1 MYACFDEFFSSIGKL
16 MAEKSF
22 FSVIIFVRNEGLPM
36 KTVVVGISG
45 GVDSSVA
52 AILLKNQGYNVIG
65 LFMRN
70 WDSTLNNDFL
80 GNPNLNNNIC
90 PQEEDY
96 NDAVK
101 VCEKIG
107 IPLHRVDFVKEYWD
121 YVFTYFLD
129 ELKKGRTPNPDVMCN
144 KYIKFDMFAKKARE
158 LGADYIATGHYARMI
173 DGKLYKGKDLNKD
186 QTYFLSQVSKEQLK
200 NVLFPVGE
208 LEKSEVRKIAH
219 KYDLITADK
228 KDSTGICFIGERN
241 FKHFLEN
248 YLPNNPGD
256 IVDIET
262 GKVLG
267 RHVGL
272 MYYTI
277 GQRRGLNIGGTKDRL
292 FVVKKDLKKNVL
304 YVASGDESKYL
315 ISYSAIIEDV
325 NLLDDLPYEC
335 NAKFRYR
342 QKDNKVF
349 VTKLDDGNLLVK
361 YPDGVRAVTPGQ
373 ACVFY
378 KDDECLGGGIIK
390 EVL

>member
-1 MYACFDEFFSSIGKL
+1 

-101 VCEKIG
+101 VCKKIG
-107 IPLHRVDFVKEYWD
+107 IPLHRIDFVKEYWN

-144 KYIKFDMFAKKARE
+144 KYIKFDMFAKKARD

-267 RHVGL
+267 KHVGL

-292 FVVKKDLKKNVL
+292 FVVKKDLNKNVL

-349 VTKLDDGNLLVK
+349 VTKLEDGNLLVK

-378 KDDECLGGGIIK
+378 NGDECLGGGIIK
-390 EVL
+390 EVLDIRN